1 MNAEVAIV
9 GAGPVGLTAALLLAR
24 HGVPTMVL
32 EARTRRSEIGS
43 RSICQQRE
51 ALDVWSSVGVGDR
64 VAAEGVTWSRA
75 RTFHRDSELFC
86 LDLAGAGW
94 SPYPPFVNIS
104 QTRTEQILD
113 DAVAAEPLVSLHWDR
128 PVLRLS
134 QDSSG
139 VTVSGPGGEVR
150 ASYVVLAAGGR
161 ADDLRDGLGVRF
173 DGESFG
179 DRFLICDIRTDL
191 GDWAEE
197 RRFYFDPDWNP
208 GRQVLIHP
216 CPDSTYRIDWQ
227 VPAGFD
233 LAAEQASGALERRI
247 RAIIGDRPY
256 EVVWQSVYRF
266 SSRVAS
272 RLRAGRALLAGD
284 TAHVYSPFG
293 ARGLNSGVADADN
306 LAWKLAYVL
315 RGWAPASLLDTYH
328 DERHAAA
335 LENLDVT
342 AATMRFLIPPDP
354 ATAAYRRDVLDRAG
368 RDPSARGLV
377 DSGRLS
383 EAFWYDASPLT
394 TPSPDHPCTGRPP
407 RGQVPAPAPGVL
419 VPDIP
424 LPDGIRLRALA
435 RDGLLA
441 LAPVDRVD
449 AAGDVLRATDA
460 PSRVLAMDE
469 RLASALGALPGET
482 WLVRPDAYVAAV
494 VATSSELAA
503 AVHRVLALDS
513 PPALPAL

>member
-1 MNAEVAIV
+1 MNAPVAIV

-24 HGVPTMVL
+24 HGVPSVL
-32 EARTRRSEIGS
+32 FDARAHREPIGS

-64 VAAEGVTWSRA
+64 IAAEGVTWSRA
-75 RTFHRDSELFC
+75 RTFHGDRELFC
-86 LDLAGAGW
+86 LDLGGAGW

-104 QTRTEQILD
+104 QSRTEQILD
-113 DAVAAEPLVSLHWDR
+113 EAVAAEPMVELRLGR
-128 PVLRLS
+128 PVTAITQYGDDVRLRTADGD
-134 QDSSG
+134 QH
-139 VTVSGPGGEVR
+139 
-150 ASYVVLAAGGR
+150 ASYAVLAAGGR
-161 ADDLRDGLGVRF
+161 ADVLRDQLGVTFEGDSF
-173 DGESFG
+173 D

-197 RRFYFDPDWNP
+197 RRFYFDPVWNP

-233 LAAEQASGALERRI
+233 LDAEHASGALEQRI

-256 EVVWQSVYRF
+256 DVVWQSVYRF

-272 RLRAGRALLAGD
+272 RMRAGRVLLAGD
-284 TAHVYSPFG
+284 SAHVYSPFG

-315 RGWAPASLLDTYH
+315 RGWAPDALLDSYH
-328 DERHAAA
+328 DERHTAA

-342 AATMRFLIPPDP
+342 AATMRFLIPPDGR
-354 ATAAYRRDVLDRAG
+354 AARYRRDVLERAG
-368 RDPSARGLV
+368 ADPSARARV

-394 TPSPDHPCTGRPP
+394 TPSPAHPCGGRPP
-407 RGQVPAPAPGVL
+407 RGQVPSPAPGVL
-419 VPDIP
+419 VPDQP
-424 LPDGIRLRALA
+424 LPGGTRLRALA
-435 RDGLLA
+435 RDGFLA
-441 LAPVDRVD
+441 IAPPDQVAVT
-449 AAGDVLRATDA
+449 AEGLRELTDA
-460 PSRVLAMDE
+460 PSRAIPFDGALTE
-469 RLASALGALPGET
+469 ALGARPGET
-482 WLVRPDAYVAAV
+482 WLIRPDAYVAAV
-494 VATSSELAA
+494 TSLQSGRLADPLA
-503 AVHRVLALDS
+503 GAVRRALGLR
-513 PPALPAL
+513 P